1 MPIRLIIADDHPMLI
16 DGLKKV
22 LEEIPGME
30 VIACVENGLQLLRV
44 LRENATDLV
53 LLDLHMPKLDG
64 IETLKIIKKD
74 FPRLKIIVFT
84 NYGQPKLIRE
94 IKGFGTQGYLLKNSG
109 SVVIKEAV
117 TAVAAGGTW
126 FQEVG
131 PEAEAS
137 SLLTDDFMKKYQL
150 TDRET
155 EIIGKI
161 VKGLTTKEIAQEL
174 FISEFTINAHRRNIC
189 RKLNIYTPVGLVNF
203 AKQHGLA

>member
-74 FPRLKIIVFT
+74 
-84 NYGQPKLIRE
+84 
-94 IKGFGTQGYLLKNSG
+94 
-109 SVVIKEAV
+109 
-117 TAVAAGGTW
+117 
-126 FQEVG
+126 
-131 PEAEAS
+131 
-137 SLLTDDFMKKYQL
+137 
-150 TDRET
+150 
-155 EIIGKI
+155 
-161 VKGLTTKEIAQEL
+161 
-174 FISEFTINAHRRNIC
+174 
-189 RKLNIYTPVGLVNF
+189 
-203 AKQHGLA
+203 